1 MATIGTSVPRVED
14 PSLLI
19 GDGRFADDLAEPPG
33 CLHAAFVRSPH
44 AHARLVAV
52 DTAAAAAMPGVR
64 AVVTGAELARLTSP
78 FLCGVRVAAHQ
89 YALAIDRVRY
99 VGEAVALVV
108 AENRYLAEDAA
119 DRIEV
124 AYEPLAPVMDTD
136 GALVPGAP
144 VLHPDAG
151 SNLLHERSFSY
162 GDPDGAFATADH
174 VISTTVR
181 YPRNACT
188 PVETFA
194 VLAAWREGEDSYD
207 VTANFQGPYTL
218 HTVMARALGVPG
230 NRLRVRTPPD
240 SGGSFGTK
248 QAVFPYVVALSIAAR
263 IARRPVKWIED
274 RLEHL
279 AAATAATSRTT
290 TLRAAV
296 DGDGVIRALDW
307 DQVEDC
313 GAWLRAPEPATLY
326 RMHGNMT
333 GPYAIGSVRIRN
345 RVVVSNRT
353 PTGLMR
359 GFGGPQVYFA
369 LERLMDRA
377 AVELG
382 LDALELR
389 RRNLVPA
396 DAMPCTTAPG
406 AVLDGGD
413 YAATVERAVRDGGL
427 AELERRRD
435 AARSEGRLYG
445 IGHAMV
451 VEPSISN
458 MGYITTLLTAEQR
471 ARAGPKNGALATATV
486 AVDPSG
492 AVTVSAASI
501 PQGQGH
507 RTVLAQVVGDELGL
521 APSQVATVSEHDTL
535 KDAWSIASGNYS
547 SRFAG
552 AVAGAASLAAARIAE
567 RLRSAAATELN
578 TTAEQVE
585 LADGMA
591 RARDNPDN
599 AVALNRLAAQ
609 AHWAPLSASAGD
621 TAGGL
626 RETAFWTPPG
636 LREPDDLDRV
646 NSSATHGFIHDYC
659 GVEVDPDDGSVRID
673 RYVTAH
679 DAGRLLNPALADG
692 QIRGGFAHGLGAAL
706 FEELAYRP
714 DGAFLAGTLAEY
726 CVPRA
731 TDIPELIVL
740 HDHTPSPVTPTGARG
755 LGEGNCMSTPVCLAN
770 AVSDAIG
777 AQVDTLP
784 LTRPRICALIGEPEP
799 PPPDRVQPAAPQGP
813 ELRQSGVRSVA
824 MGRPRLWAIITDP
837 EHLVRLIPGCHSLE
851 STGSRSWRAVAS
863 LGAGPVRGRFVARVR
878 FVEMHEPERLE
889 IAGTAEGP
897 LGSASGRA
905 TIRLEPAGDGETDL
919 AWDYEVAVSG
929 TIAAVGGR
937 VLNGA
942 VRAVI
947 DQAFAGL
954 APEPGPGGW
963 LGRLLRRLLGGRR

>member
-1 MATIGTSVPRVED
+1 MTMVGTSVPRVED

-19 GDGRFADDLAEPPG
+19 GDGRFADDLAEPAG

-44 AHARLVAV
+44 AHALLTAV
-52 DTAAAAAMPGVR
+52 DTADAAAIPGVH
-64 AVVTGAELARLTSP
+64 AVVTGADVARLTDP
-78 FLCGVRVAAHQ
+78 FLCGVRVAARQ
-89 YALAIDRVRY
+89 YALAIDRVRH
-99 VGEAVALVV
+99 VGEAVAIVV

-119 DRIEV
+119 DRVEV
-124 AYEPLAPVMDTD
+124 GYEPLAPVVDPLT
-136 GALVPGAP
+136 ALAPGAP

-151 SNLLHERSFSY
+151 TNLLHERSFGY
-162 GDPDGAFATADH
+162 GDPDGAFAAADRVVTA
-174 VISTTVR
+174 TVR

-194 VLAAWREGEDSYD
+194 VLAGWRQGEGSYD

-218 HTVMARALGVPG
+218 HTVMARSLRVPG
-230 NRLRVRTPPD
+230 TGLRLRTPPD

-248 QAVFPYVVALSIAAR
+248 QAVFPYVVAVAVAAR

-279 AAATAATSRTT
+279 AAATAATSRVTT
-290 TLRAAV
+290 IRGALCA
-296 DGDGVIRALDW
+296 DGTVLALDW

-377 AVELG
+377 AGELG
-382 LDALELR
+382 LDPLELR

-396 DAMPCTTAPG
+396 DAMPCATASG

-413 YAATVERAVRDGGL
+413 YPATVTRAVRDGGL

-435 AARSEGRLYG
+435 DARAEGRLYG

-458 MGYITTLLTAEQR
+458 MGYITTLLTPEQR

-486 AVDPSG
+486 AVDPTG

-507 RTVLAQVVGDELGL
+507 RTVLAQIVGDELGL
-521 APSQVATVSEHDTL
+521 TASQVATVAEHDTL

-552 AVAGAASLAAARIAE
+552 AVAGAAGLAASRIAA
-567 RLRSAAATELN
+567 RLREAAAPVLN
-578 TTAEQVE
+578 TTPDAIE

-599 AVALNRLAAQ
+599 AVPLARLAAQ
-609 AHWAPLSASAGD
+609 AHWAPLSGHGD
-621 TAGGL
+621 GGL
-626 RETAFWTPPG
+626 RETVFWTPSG
-636 LREPDDLDRV
+636 LREPDGQDRV
-646 NSSATHGFIHDYC
+646 NSSATYGFIHDYC

-679 DAGRLLNPALADG
+679 DAGRILSPALAEG

-706 FEELAYRP
+706 FEELAYGP

-731 TDIPELIVL
+731 TDMPELVIL
-740 HDHTPSPVTPTGARG
+740 HDHTPSPITPTGARG

-770 AVSDAIG
+770 AVSDAVG
-777 AQVDTLP
+777 VQVDTLP
-784 LTRPRICALIGEPEP
+784 LTRPRICALIGEAEP
-799 PPPDRVQPAAPQGP
+799 PPPDRGVPAEPEGP
-813 ELRQSGVRSVA
+813 ELRHTGTRSIPMPPARV
-824 MGRPRLWAIITDP
+824 WEIITDP
-837 EHLVRLIPGCHSLE
+837 EQLVRLVPGCHSLAA
-851 STGSRSWRAVAS
+851 TGPASWRAVAS
-863 LGAGPVRGRFVARVR
+863 LGAGPVRGRFVARIR
-878 FVEMHEPERLE
+878 FLEMHAPDRLE
-889 IAGTAEGP
+889 IAGTADGP
-897 LGSASGRA
+897 LGSARGHA
-905 TIRLEPAGDGETDL
+905 TVRLESSGDGGC
-919 AWDYEVAVSG
+919 EVTWASAITVSG

-937 VLNGA
+937 VLNAA

-947 DQAFAGL
+947 DQAFARL
-954 APEPGPGGW
+954 APEPGPVGW
-963 LGRLLRRLLGGRR
+963 LATLLRRLLGKGR